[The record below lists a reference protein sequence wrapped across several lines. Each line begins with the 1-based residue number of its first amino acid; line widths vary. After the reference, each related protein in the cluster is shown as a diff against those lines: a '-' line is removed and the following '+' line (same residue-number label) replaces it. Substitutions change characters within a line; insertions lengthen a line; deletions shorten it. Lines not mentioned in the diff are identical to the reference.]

1 MEESRKIEIQESWMN
16 EEIKVVVSTT
26 AFGMGID
33 KPDVRFVVH
42 FSLPKS
48 IEEYYQ
54 ESGRAGRDGRAS
66 RSLVLYN
73 LNDKSPVTSVIMN
86 KDENLAIV
94 ANIIGIIY
102 VYDVNKKKFE
112 FKKKIQ
118 YHSKAI
124 NYLFISDELNAFV
137 SSSEDNFI
145 NIYSLPNCNIIHS
158 LEVEEPQFA
167 LLSAKPLPVCVIYSK
182 SNKKLLIYSVNGHFI
197 NGVEVENKPQ
207 YPIIYTSKHFRDY
220 LIYSI
225 KGSIYIRSLPNLE
238 LFKTIKLNINTNIDL
253 DNIYLQF
260 YRNKNGNEQ
269 LYALDQSIQ
278 TLYIIGDSE
287 N

>member
-1 MEESRKIEIQESWMN
+1 
-16 EEIKVVVSTT
+16 
-26 AFGMGID
+26 
-33 KPDVRFVVH
+33 
-42 FSLPKS
+42 
-48 IEEYYQ
+48 
-54 ESGRAGRDGRAS
+54 
-66 RSLVLYN
+66 
-73 LNDKSPVTSVIMN
+73 MN
-86 KDENLAIV
+86 KEENIAIV
-94 ANIIGIIY
+94 ANNLGIIY
-102 VYDVNKKKFE
+102 AYEVKETTFLLIR
-112 FKKKIQ
+112 KIQ
-118 YHSKAI
+118 YNQKSI
-124 NYLFISDELNAFV
+124 NYIFISDELNAFV

-158 LEVEEPQFA
+158 FEIEEPQFA
-167 LLSAKPLPVCVIYSK
+167 LLSARPIPVCVIYNK
-182 SNKKLLIYSVNGHFI
+182 KDKKLLVYSVNGHFI

-238 LFKTIKLNINTNIDL
+238 LFKTIKLNINNNLDL
-253 DNIYLQF
+253 NNIYLQF

>member
-1 MEESRKIEIQESWMN
+1 MVKTVFKWIQDN
-16 EEIKVVVSTT
+16 VIST
-26 AFGMGID
+26 
-33 KPDVRFVVH
+33 
-42 FSLPKS
+42 S
-48 IEEYYQ
+48 
-54 ESGRAGRDGRAS
+54 
-66 RSLVLYN
+66 
-73 LNDKSPVTSVIMN
+73 
-86 KDENLAIV
+86 
-94 ANIIGIIY
+94 IIY
-102 VYDVNKKKFE
+102 FATSEGFFE
-112 FKKKIQ
+112 ICGLKNGSLFIFKRKNNDIELYKVFHD
-118 YHSKAI
+118 HSKEIIDIAVNDI
-124 NYLFISDELNAFV
+124 LKIFVDISNDG
-137 SSSEDNFI
+137 FI

-225 KGSIYIRSLPNLE
+225 KGSIYIRSLPYLE